1 MLRKTLTPFASGISK
16 IDYWSLR
23 MVQGEDQR
31 GKWGVGGE
39 ERGADTALS
48 FAGLSQ
54 GRGHREKRPC
64 QAEFPPNFSAHT
76 LQGLLALTI
85 QPVPRQLFRP

>member
-1 MLRKTLTPFASGISK
+1 MCVCMYNRWGVEEYVFDGTGLSG
-16 IDYWSLR
+16 
-23 MVQGEDQR
+23 QGE
-31 GKWGVGGE
+31 
-39 ERGADTALS
+39 GA
-48 FAGLSQ
+48 
-54 GRGHREKRPC
+54 GHREKRPC

>member
-1 MLRKTLTPFASGISK
+1 MLRKTLTTFASGISK
-16 IDYWSLR
+16 IDYWSLQ

-54 GRGHREKRPC
+54 GPGHPLGEGL
-64 QAEFPPNFSAHT
+64 QAQAAAH
-76 LQGLLALTI
+76 
-85 QPVPRQLFRP
+85 RS